1 MQSKPP
7 SDLVAVL
14 GDHFALNADRYGLD
28 ADALRLERV
37 YGSGVRRSFRVHD
50 DDNSIH
56 VKLWPATR
64 RSVWEQWFAVREV
77 LESRYQAPRI
87 MGLVD
92 LPDIAMGGLVFE
104 HIEGMPPVSGSYT
117 GLLLDLALRLHA
129 DRELAPRI
137 GLLRG
142 AETVG
147 QCFERTC
154 IRRWDIDIGIIR
166 DASLPLVSDVLLE
179 WMERETRRLE
189 QMARDSVAFDVPVQ
203 LPTHGDLCEGNTLI
217 SSSGD
222 WYVLDW
228 DSLALGDPV
237 VDYIRVLWDSARHDL
252 ASDWHSLAAQADD
265 DGFADRMGF
274 YARVTLLEEVIDGLA
289 DCVELDAANPVQGPI
304 RREMYETFEES
315 LPLYRERYG

>member
-1 MQSKPP
+1 MVGIDLQSKPP

-92 LPDIAMGGLVFE
+92 LPDIAKGGLVFE

-147 QCFERTC
+147 QT
-154 IRRWDIDIGIIR
+154 
-166 DASLPLVSDVLLE
+166 ASSWPACVLC
-179 WMERETRRLE
+179 RIATRCCG
-189 QMARDSVAFDVPVQ
+189 Q
-203 LPTHGDLCEGNTLI
+203 
-217 SSSGD
+217 
-222 WYVLDW
+222 
-228 DSLALGDPV
+228 
-237 VDYIRVLWDSARHDL
+237 
-252 ASDWHSLAAQADD
+252 
-265 DGFADRMGF
+265 
-274 YARVTLLEEVIDGLA
+274 
-289 DCVELDAANPVQGPI
+289 DAATRSATDTISGPG
-304 RREMYETFEES
+304 RPPPASGTNA
-315 LPLYRERYG
+315 LPS

>member
-129 DRELAPRI
+129 DRELASRI

-147 QCFERTC
+147 QYFERTGLLGGGTSR
-154 IRRWDIDIGIIR
+154 IRLHARQGTRPKNRIYSQRRLVSTLNGGFYDPLKRHLHSEVGYRHRYHPGRVSAFGLGCPLGMDGAR
-166 DASLPLVSDVLLE
+166 DAE
-179 WMERETRRLE
+179 ARTNGEGFGCFRRT
-189 QMARDSVAFDVPVQ
+189 SPVA
-203 LPTHGDLCEGNTLI
+203 
-217 SSSGD
+217 
-222 WYVLDW
+222 
-228 DSLALGDPV
+228 
-237 VDYIRVLWDSARHDL
+237 
-252 ASDWHSLAAQADD
+252 
-265 DGFADRMGF
+265 
-274 YARVTLLEEVIDGLA
+274 
-289 DCVELDAANPVQGPI
+289 DAW
-304 RREMYETFEES
+304 
-315 LPLYRERYG
+315 